1 MQACFLNDASSQSKS
16 DKISHLFPSTLSI
29 FIFPLFSFILIL
41 CLWSYNLLPI
51 FVNMYFEENVDAWL
65 RYIIYTVAF
74 IRLSSEFNRNQYIKK
89 IFFLCSCAHMYYNR
103 FKIKFKKNR
112 VVILLKTQIM
122 IAYHRLRKVNT
133 CLANILEKCFRSIR
147 W

>member
-1 MQACFLNDASSQSKS
+1 MIRLTKINNELFLSDLKLFLLKNILSAINHWYNYSMQACFLNDASSQSKS

-89 IFFLCSCAHMYYNR
+89 IFFYVAVHICTTIA
-103 FKIKFKKNR
+103 
-112 VVILLKTQIM
+112 LK
-122 IAYHRLRKVNT
+122 
-133 CLANILEKCFRSIR
+133 
-147 W
+147 